1 MAYRRGFKSEAEAI
15 AREVRRE
22 LGLETMDRL
31 DPLKLADH
39 LDISVLC
46 LTDLE
51 LAARKHVRY
60 LRDRDSRAFSAVTVF
75 CGYRRLI
82 VHNDGHSPER
92 QASNVTH
99 ELSHALLHHPPT
111 PALDDIG
118 CRRWDQNVE
127 DEAQFLAGVL
137 LLPGDACIAMVFQKA
152 TIDEVA
158 AHFSISSHMAHYRL
172 NISGALKIAARA
184 RRRSENRVS
193 DQGRQ

>member
-60 LRDRDSRAFSAVTVF
+60 LRDRDSRAFSALTVF
-75 CGYRRLI
+75 LRLSPVGRAQRRPL
-82 VHNDGHSPER
+82 VG
-92 QASNVTH
+92 
-99 ELSHALLHHPPT
+99 
-111 PALDDIG
+111 
-118 CRRWDQNVE
+118 
-127 DEAQFLAGVL
+127 
-137 LLPGDACIAMVFQKA
+137 A
-152 TIDEVA
+152 TSEQCD
-158 AHFSISSHMAHYRL
+158 
-172 NISGALKIAARA
+172 ARA
-184 RRRSENRVS
+184 LARVVTPPS
-193 DQGRQ
+193 YASLG